1 MEQKFLITDNQ
12 DKVQALLDDGW
23 KIVSVTP
30 QHVTGSTYFGGR
42 FAIVLQRG
50 LNQKIANNLK
60 FTPHI

>member
-30 QHVTGSTYFGGR
+30 QHVTGSSYFGGR
-42 FAIVLQRG
+42 FAIVLQRD
-50 LNQKIANNLK
+50 
-60 FTPHI
+60 